1 VGRSDGVVT
10 PARVAPDG
18 GGVPPMLTT
27 LMVTGKLPLMSTEA
41 APLLRSPL
49 HERHVALGA
58 KFAAFGG
65 WEMPLEYAGGGVLR
79 EHAAVREA
87 VGVFDVSHLGKAR
100 VTGPGAADFVN
111 SCLSNDLGRIG
122 PGKAQ
127 YTLCCDDATGGVVD
141 DLIAYLIGP
150 DEVFLI
156 PNAANTAEVVRRLA
170 AAAPEGITVTDEH
183 RRYVILAVQGPQSA
197 ETVTKLGLPTG
208 HEYMSFNPAQIG
220 GVDLIV
226 CRTGYTGEQG
236 YELVVPWDDAV
247 TVWDALV
254 EAGVRP
260 CGLGARDTL
269 RTEMGYP
276 LHGQELSLEIT
287 PVQARSG
294 WAVGWSKP
302 AFWGRDALLAEKAAG
317 PRRLLRGLELTGRG
331 IPRGHMHVYAG
342 DALVGEITSGTFS
355 PTKKVGIALALLD
368 TAAGLAEGD
377 LVEIDIRGRRTEARI
392 VKPPFVQTSV
402 R

>member
-1 VGRSDGVVT
+1 
-10 PARVAPDG
+10 
-18 GGVPPMLTT
+18 
-27 LMVTGKLPLMSTEA
+27 
-41 APLLRSPL
+41 
-49 HERHVALGA
+49 
-58 KFAAFGG
+58 
-65 WEMPLEYAGGGVLR
+65 MPSG
-79 EHAAVREA
+79 
-87 VGVFDVSHLGKAR
+87 
-100 VTGPGAADFVN
+100 
-111 SCLSNDLGRIG
+111 
-122 PGKAQ
+122 
-127 YTLCCDDATGGVVD
+127 
-141 DLIAYLIGP
+141 
-150 DEVFLI
+150 
-156 PNAANTAEVVRRLA
+156 A
-170 AAAPEGITVTDEH
+170 AAAPEGITVTGEH
-183 RRYVILAVQGPQSA
+183 RDYAILAVQGPQSA

-208 HEYMSFNPAQIG
+208 HDYMSFNPARID

-254 EAGVRP
+254 SAGVRP

-276 LHGQELSLEIT
+276 LHGQDLSLSIS

-331 IPRGHMHVYAG
+331 IPRGHMRVYAG
-342 DALVGEITSGTFS
+342 DTEVGEVTSGTFS

-368 TAAGLAEGD
+368 TSAGLGEGD
-377 LVEIDIRGRRTEARI
+377 LVEIDIRGRRTGASI
-392 VKPPFVQTSV
+392 VKPPFVQPSV